1 MNIAEY
7 NKLSTFG
14 KQQVL
19 VDYSNNKEYR
29 DQIEKAYEDV
39 LKNLS
44 NILVPLGNHINV
56 EFLVWHLLVNGYVA
70 YIKIRDKSGNV
81 VKYKYIDPNLLVASR
96 HNGRKKWQVYKSIQ
110 DRSVFETYD
119 YNYKDIVFLSANKI
133 MGENNS
139 YNAMSFAEL
148 IYKFNSGA
156 NYMDTFILN
165 LPKALRPAFGRHCL
179 PNNESPNNESLNN
192 IIKQILSTIAIDDP
206 EELINIVCEEFEKE
220 IENTPQCNCNCKD
233 KDYIN
238 PESIDSLKK
247 FLQSKTTDLPEN
259 ITLQLFADLEELEK
273 CSKNCKDK
281 PEAQPDPQ
289 YVNMEYTDEQSF
301 KSWTIAVPKT
311 LHTLASE
318 IKDKTQTPQSPDI
331 LLVTKDGKL
340 IFPIN
345 LATNKL
351 DRERGTELYKITV
364 EKV

>member
-7 NKLSTFG
+7 NKLSTVG
-14 KQQVL
+14 KQKVL
-19 VDYSNNKEYR
+19 LDYINNKEYR

-56 EFLVWHLLVNGYVA
+56 EFLVCHLLVNGYVA

-81 VKYKYIDPNLLVASR
+81 VKYKYIDPNLLVAI
-96 HNGRKKWQVYKSIQ
+96 HQDGLKKWQVYKSIQ
-110 DRSVFETYD
+110 DRSVFETYY
-119 YNYKDIVFLSANKI
+119 YNDIVFLSANRI
-133 MGENNS
+133 MGENDS
-139 YNAMSFAEL
+139 YNVMSFAEL

-165 LPKALRPAFGRHCL
+165 LPNALLPAFDRHCL

-206 EELINIVCEEFEKE
+206 EELINIMCEEFEKE
-220 IENTPQCNCNCKD
+220 IENAPQCNCNCKD

-238 PESIDSLKK
+238 PESITSLRK
-247 FLQSKTTDLPEN
+247 FLQSKTTDLPLH
-259 ITLQLFADLEELEK
+259 ITAQLFAKLEELEK

-281 PEAQPDPQ
+281 TEAQPDPQ
-289 YVNMEYTDEQSF
+289 YVNMEYTDAQSF
-301 KSWTIAVPKT
+301 KSWTIPVPKT

-318 IKDKTQTPQSPDI
+318 IKDKVQTPQSPDI

-345 LATNKL
+345 LANNKL

-364 EKV
+364 EKI